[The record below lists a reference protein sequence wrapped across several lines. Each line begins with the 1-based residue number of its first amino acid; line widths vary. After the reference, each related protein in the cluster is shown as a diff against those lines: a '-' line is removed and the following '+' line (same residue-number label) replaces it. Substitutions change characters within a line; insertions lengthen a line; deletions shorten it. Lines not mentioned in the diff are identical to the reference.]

1 MLTPSTYGNMKPS
14 FSDLKNDY
22 FVTTASY
29 QRSYELWKWEIKRRS
44 EPLGVRLYEDDFIS
58 EHAAKIAGE
67 TRLKELLD
75 ALWQEIEGC

>member
-44 EPLGVRLYEDDFIS
+44 EPLGIKLYGDDFIS
-58 EHAAKIAGE
+58 EHAAKVAGE
-67 TRLKELLD
+67 NRLKELLD
-75 ALWQEIEGC
+75 ALWQEIEG